1 MPCENCKKKC
11 GIPIDC
17 AYCDGKF
24 CPKCIQLEKH
34 TCPGID
40 VKKAKDL
47 SNLEKKIAFKPE
59 CKYAFLR

>member
-17 AYCDGKF
+17 AYCDGKI

-40 VKKAKDL
+40 V
-47 SNLEKKIAFKPE
+47 
-59 CKYAFLR
+59 